1 MQGIKKTMSVKDVDL
16 KSLEEKIDMLANVIS
31 DNFSL
36 LNRKIDDNY
45 ELLKVTKK
53 KVIDLEYYTKNEIIY
68 KRLKSRNFPVDK
80 KNNAEP
86 ILTIFMPVYNGE
98 KFIARALESILMQE
112 TSYHYKI
119 WIMDDCSTDNT
130 NSIVKTYQELYPNTI
145 TFESSSVN
153 QKGMMAAP
161 KIFNRIATK
170 YWMNFDQDDYWIS
183 TDKIERFINYFELHP
198 ECTLVSSNVLVK
210 KSHVLSPVYIGK
222 QRKVTFD
229 LKSYLGEL
237 NILLQTSAT
246 MFRNVFSS
254 EELQKINS
262 CVGTNKHL
270 CIVGDTF
277 RNVFA
282 LTKGT
287 GYFEDSI
294 DSVYNWTE
302 NGYWSKKN
310 LAQQNLENTEYF
322 YESIDFFEDKDVK
335 NLIKEA
341 AKKNWRLTEENQRL
355 LTNTENEI
363 LSNIKVKLDS
373 ME

>member
-1 MQGIKKTMSVKDVDL
+1 MRIIN
-16 KSLEEKIDMLANVIS
+16 KSTTNKINTIDTEIS
-31 DNFSL
+31 ILQERISQ
-36 LNRKIDDNY
+36 
-45 ELLKVTKK
+45 
-53 KVIDLEYYTKNEIIY
+53 LEYQLLLISSEK
-68 KRLKSRNFPVDK
+68 KSRNRILDK
-80 KNNAEP
+80 YTIEKDP
-86 ILTIFMPVYNGE
+86 IMTFCMPTYNGE
-98 KFIARALESILMQE
+98 KYIERALDSILMQD
-112 TSYHYKI
+112 TTYNYKI
-119 WIMDDCSTDNT
+119 WIIDDHSADHTVD
-130 NSIVKTYQELYPNTI
+130 IVKEYMKIYPQRI
-145 TFESSSVN
+145 MLDVN
-153 QKGMMAAP
+153 KVNEKGLTAAP
-161 KIFNRIATK
+161 KIYNNVRTK

>member
-1 MQGIKKTMSVKDVDL
+1 
-16 KSLEEKIDMLANVIS
+16 
-31 DNFSL
+31 
-36 LNRKIDDNY
+36 
-45 ELLKVTKK
+45 
-53 KVIDLEYYTKNEIIY
+53 
-68 KRLKSRNFPVDK
+68 
-80 KNNAEP
+80 
-86 ILTIFMPVYNGE
+86 
-98 KFIARALESILMQE
+98 
-112 TSYHYKI
+112 
-119 WIMDDCSTDNT
+119 
-130 NSIVKTYQELYPNTI
+130 
-145 TFESSSVN
+145 
-153 QKGMMAAP
+153 
-161 KIFNRIATK
+161 
-170 YWMNFDQDDYWIS
+170 
-183 TDKIERFINYFELHP
+183 
-198 ECTLVSSNVLVK
+198 
-210 KSHVLSPVYIGK
+210 
-222 QRKVTFD
+222 
-229 LKSYLGEL
+229 
-237 NILLQTSAT
+237 

-302 NGYWSKKN
+302 NGYWTKKN

-335 NLIKEA
+335 NLIKAA

-355 LTNTENEI
+355 LSKTENAI
-363 LSNIKVKLDS
+363 LSNIKEKLDS